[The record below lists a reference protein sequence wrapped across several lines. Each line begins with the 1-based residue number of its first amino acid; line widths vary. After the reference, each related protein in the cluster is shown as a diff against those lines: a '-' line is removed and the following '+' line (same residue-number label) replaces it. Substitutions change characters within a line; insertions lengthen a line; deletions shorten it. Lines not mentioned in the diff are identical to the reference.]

1 MRLRSEVVCVCVRGF
16 RGKEKRGADKRWSG
30 QSNVAICTTRHE
42 KRQRQRKQRKQTQ
55 NPPLAASEDM
65 RLVTK
70 SSVAT
75 GRDKSGDWDGSVGI
89 GKPSVAS
96 VLVLASA
103 GFCPARAGGL
113 GDCGA
118 VASALACGGGGGGL
132 LLLLPSLPPPLRDP
146 SAHWTVMTMF
156 LFGMISS

>member
-1 MRLRSEVVCVCVRGF
+1 MRF
-16 RGKEKRGADKRWSG
+16 
-30 QSNVAICTTRHE
+30 
-42 KRQRQRKQRKQTQ
+42 
-55 NPPLAASEDM
+55 
-65 RLVTK
+65 VTK

-75 GRDKSGDWDGSVGI
+75 GRDKSDDWDGSVGI
-89 GKPSVAS
+89 GKPSVARVLVL

-118 VASALACGGGGGGL
+118 VASALACGGGL
-132 LLLLPSLPPPLRDP
+132 LLLLPSLPPPPPLRDP